1 MDRREY
7 LYALAGLGAV
17 SLLAGCN
24 ADDGDATATNDPT
37 ATATPTPA
45 VESAP
50 TAEALES
57 WTFAPGGRAR
67 SSDADADAD
76 TAAVTFRPADDG
88 VRVEGVLM
96 FGSSCGRPGVESV
109 LYGDGKLRVR
119 IAGAVT
125 ANGHEAY
132 GPPSGC
138 DDEIVGRYYE
148 LRVAFDDGLPDTVV
162 VLEGSS
168 ENSSRAG
175 TLEGSSGDPNRVEVD
190 R

>member
-7 LYALAGLGAV
+7 LDALAGLGAV

-67 SSDADADAD
+67 ASDAEADAAD
-76 TAAVTFRPADDG
+76 VTFRPADDG
-88 VRVEGVLM
+88 VRVEGVLV
-96 FGSSCGRPGVESV
+96 FPSSCGRPGLESV

-132 GPPSGC
+132 GAPSGC
-138 DDEIVGRYYE
+138 DDEIVERYYE
-148 LRVAFDDGLPDTVV
+148 LRVTFDDGLPDTVV

-175 TLEGSSGDPNRVEVD
+175 TLEGSSGDPDRVEVD

>member
-7 LYALAGLGAV
+7 LDALAGLGAV

-24 ADDGDATATNDPT
+24 TDDGD

-67 SSDADADAD
+67 ASDANAAD
-76 TAAVTFRPADDG
+76 VTFRPADDG
-88 VRVEGVLM
+88 VRVEGVLA
-96 FGSSCGRPGVESV
+96 FPSSCGRPGLESV

-132 GPPSGC
+132 GTPSGC
-138 DDEIVGRYYE
+138 DDEMVERYYE
-148 LRVAFDDGLPDTVV
+148 LQVTFDDGLPDTVV
-162 VLEGSS
+162 LLEGSS

-175 TLEGSSGDPNRVEVD
+175 ALEGSSGDPDRVEVD

>member
-7 LYALAGLGAV
+7 LDALAGLGAV

-24 ADDGDATATNDPT
+24 TDDGDATATNDPT

-67 SSDADADAD
+67 ASDADAAN
-76 TAAVTFRPADDG
+76 VTFRPADDG

-148 LRVAFDDGLPDTVV
+148 LRVTFDDGLPDTVV
-162 VLEGSS
+162 ILEGSS
-168 ENSSRAG
+168 ENCSRAG
-175 TLEGSSGDPNRVEVD
+175 TLEGSSGDPDRVEVD

>member
-7 LYALAGLGAV
+7 LDALAGLGAV

-67 SSDADADAD
+67 ASDADATD
-76 TAAVTFRPADDG
+76 VTFRPADDG

-168 ENSSRAG
+168 GNSSRAEA
-175 TLEGSSGDPNRVEVD
+175 LEGSSGDPNRVEVD

>member
-7 LYALAGLGAV
+7 LDALAGVGAV

-67 SSDADADAD
+67 ASDADAAD
-76 TAAVTFRPADDG
+76 VTFRPADDG
-88 VRVEGVLM
+88 VRVEGVLV
-96 FGSSCGRPGVESV
+96 FPSSCGRSGLESV

-132 GPPSGC
+132 GAPSGC
-138 DDEIVGRYYE
+138 DDEIVKRYYE

>member
-1 MDRREY
+1 MDRRKY
-7 LYALAGLGAV
+7 LDALAGLGAV

-24 ADDGDATATNDPT
+24 TDDGDATATNDPT
-37 ATATPTPA
+37 ATAIPTPA

-67 SSDADADAD
+67 ASDADAAN
-76 TAAVTFRPADDG
+76 VTFRPADDG

-132 GPPSGC
+132 GAPSGC
-138 DDEIVGRYYE
+138 DDEIVERYYE
-148 LRVAFDDGLPDTVV
+148 LQVTFDDGLPDTVV

-175 TLEGSSGDPNRVEVD
+175 TLEGSSGDPDRVEVD

>member
-1 MDRREY
+1 M
-7 LYALAGLGAV
+7 
-17 SLLAGCN
+17 
-24 ADDGDATATNDPT
+24 
-37 ATATPTPA
+37 
-45 VESAP
+45 
-50 TAEALES
+50 
-57 WTFAPGGRAR
+57 APGGRAR
-67 SSDADADAD
+67 ASDADAAD
-76 TAAVTFRPADDG
+76 VTFRPADDG
-88 VRVEGVLM
+88 VRVEGVLV
-96 FGSSCGRPGVESV
+96 FPSSCGRLGLESV

-132 GPPSGC
+132 GTPSGC

-148 LRVAFDDGLPDTVV
+148 LRVTFHDGLPDTVV

-175 TLEGSSGDPNRVEVD
+175 ALEGSSGDPDRVEVD

>member
-7 LYALAGLGAV
+7 LDALAGLGAV

-24 ADDGDATATNDPT
+24 TDDGDVTATNDPT
-37 ATATPTPA
+37 ATDTPTPA

-67 SSDADADAD
+67 ASDADAAN
-76 TAAVTFRPADDG
+76 VTFRPADDG
-88 VRVEGVLM
+88 VRVEGVLV
-96 FGSSCGRPGVESV
+96 FPSSCGRPGVESV

-138 DDEIVGRYYE
+138 DDEIVERYYE
-148 LRVAFDDGLPDTVV
+148 LRVTFDDGLPDTVV

-175 TLEGSSGDPNRVEVD
+175 TLEGSSGDPDRVEVD